1 MLSVQGVQVQFL
13 VGELRS
19 HMLCSMTKKKKVER
33 KGESVVILGSTIVSV
48 YLVIFLC
55 FLKVFSSGVFQI
67 SLIHFVIK

>member
-1 MLSVQGVQVQFL
+1 MQHDQ
-13 VGELRS
+13 
-19 HMLCSMTKKKKVER
+19 KKKTVGK

-48 YLVIFLC
+48 YLGIFLC